1 MILASQML
9 TNARNAVSEIHP
21 SEEKRLNHRQQV
33 VTLIERE
40 IARREQ
46 KERNAA

>member
-1 MILASQML
+1 MIPASQML

-21 SEEKRLNHRQQV
+21 SEEKRLNHRLV
-33 VTLIERE
+33 IVSLLERE
-40 IARREQ
+40 IASQQ